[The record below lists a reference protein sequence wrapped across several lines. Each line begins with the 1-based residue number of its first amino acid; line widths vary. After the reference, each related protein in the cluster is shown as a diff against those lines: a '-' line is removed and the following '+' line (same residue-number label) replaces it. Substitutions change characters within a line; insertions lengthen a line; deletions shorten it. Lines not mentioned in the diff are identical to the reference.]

1 MSEEIKEIKSAF
13 ESTSNELK
21 SALTTMQ
28 DEIKSK
34 GVASK
39 ETNDRVFKAE
49 QSLDTVVKSAQN
61 GS

>member
-34 GVASK
+34 GV
-39 ETNDRVFKAE
+39 E
-49 QSLDTVVKSAQN
+49 
-61 GS
+61 